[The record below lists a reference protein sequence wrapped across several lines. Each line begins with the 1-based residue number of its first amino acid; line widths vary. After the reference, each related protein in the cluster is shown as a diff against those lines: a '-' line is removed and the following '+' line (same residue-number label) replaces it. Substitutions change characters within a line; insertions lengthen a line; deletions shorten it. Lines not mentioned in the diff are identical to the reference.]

1 VAVPNPADLFG
12 YAQLDLA
19 VDRAP
24 NMTNSCF
31 VSSADC
37 PAAAL
42 RPFGLVA
49 LASNSGSQA
58 ALETALLNAN

>member
-1 VAVPNPADLFG
+1 
-12 YAQLDLA
+12 
-19 VDRAP
+19 
-24 NMTNSCF
+24 MTNSCI

-58 ALETALLNAN
+58 AFGDSPLKRELIGAQLISRGTVA